1 VRAPTYPYPDGSAGP
16 HDLRMA
22 YRATAAHHCID
33 HDRAV
38 SALHAELQQRAARDG
53 SSPDWSTMRVVGP
66 EEIVDTDGRVRYEW
80 TATVDGTF
88 EPARQR

>member
-1 VRAPTYPYPDGSAGP
+1 
-16 HDLRMA
+16 
-22 YRATAAHHCID
+22 
-33 HDRAV
+33 
-38 SALHAELQQRAARDG
+38 
-53 SSPDWSTMRVVGP
+53 MRVVGP